1 MNIFDKEL
9 PEVDK
14 TIPCKNGLN
23 CPDCGDELLDSKP
36 HLKRRSWPPEIE
48 VHCEKCGFQG
58 YRTFEY

>member
-36 HLKRRSWPPEIE
+36 HLKRRS
-48 VHCEKCGFQG
+48 
-58 YRTFEY
+58 